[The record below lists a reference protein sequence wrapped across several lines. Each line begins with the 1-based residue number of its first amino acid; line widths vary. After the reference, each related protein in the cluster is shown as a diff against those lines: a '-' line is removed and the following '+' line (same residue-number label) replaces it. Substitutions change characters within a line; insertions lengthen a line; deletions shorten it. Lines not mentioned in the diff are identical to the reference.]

1 MIKLYIAL
9 FACLTLTLACKK
21 SNNEP
26 DSGFKCKLNGKKWRP
41 YNDDFK
47 SREAEIHLQNNGQEI
62 FILATNSRSLEAIGV
77 GIYTPGKRILPG
89 KYTLDGKTGPRGFY
103 DNNATHE
110 SFYTQSGYEGV
121 LEILKID
128 TVKLRISGTFYFKA
142 YDETTKLSVDVTKG
156 EFNLAYVTY

>member
-1 MIKLYIAL
+1 MTKLYIAL
-9 FACLTLTLACKK
+9 FACLTLYLACKK

-26 DSGFKCKLNGKKWRP
+26 DSGFKCKVNGKTWRP

-47 SREAEIHLQNNGQEI
+47 SREAEIHLQHNGEDI
-62 FILATNSRSLEAIGV
+62 FIQATNSRSREAVGV

-89 KYTLDGKTGPRGFY
+89 KYTLDSKTGRRGFY
-103 DNNATHE
+103 DKNATHE

-128 TVKLRISGTFYFKA
+128 TIKSRISGTFYFKA
-142 YDETTKLSVDVTKG
+142 YDETSKLSVDVTKG
-156 EFNLAYVTY
+156 EFNLTYFRF